1 MGGAAVSVCFASGM
15 RKSLP
20 PSPTPANVA
29 DAYAAR
35 VADEATTLAGRDGRI
50 SANEASKSA
59 EVKDAHHRTGRS
71 RPVVRTVVE
80 AARVAMLAEA
90 GRVTGGDGRVS
101 LADARKMPSPFVEA
115 FEALRGIPRD
125 DDARA
130 VVAELRRL
138 VEGLMLSTEADYV
151 YEPFSKHLD
160 AGSATTIELLEQ
172 LPWNEG
178 PADQPEW
185 TPPAELRLEV
195 SSDDS
200 FWLDEAEKDPY
211 RAEAYR
217 ALDRFMK
224 RVFAEET
231 VRRDGESLTARIF
244 SVTLPEGDAA
254 LAPYFVLGRL
264 ASGELV
270 GLRTFRVW
278 T

>member
-1 MGGAAVSVCFASGM
+1 MK
-15 RKSLP
+15 KSLP
-20 PSPTPANVA
+20 PSPTPKNVA
-29 DAYAAR
+29 DSYAAH
-35 VADEATTLAGRDGRI
+35 VADLAETLAGRDGRI
-50 SANEASKSA
+50 TANEARRRP
-59 EVKDAHHRTGRS
+59 EVLDAHQRTGRS

-80 AARVAMLAEA
+80 AARAAMLVEA

-101 LADARKMPSPFVEA
+101 LADAHKMPSPFVEA
-115 FEALRGIPRD
+115 FEVMRGIAPEE

-130 VVAELRRL
+130 VVAELGRL
-138 VEGLMLSTEADYV
+138 VAGLMLSTEADYV
-151 YEPFSKHLD
+151 YDPFSMELD
-160 AGSATTIELLEQ
+160 AGTPTTPELLQ
-172 LPWNEG
+172 AMLPWNEG

-185 TPPAELRLEV
+185 QPPETLRLEV
-195 SSDDS
+195 NADDS

-211 RAEAYR
+211 HGDAFR

-224 RVFAEET
+224 RSFAEET
-231 VRRDGESLTARIF
+231 IRRDGETLPARIF
-244 SVTLPEGDAA
+244 SVTLPESDAA

>member
-1 MGGAAVSVCFASGM
+1 M

-20 PSPTPANVA
+20 SSPTPANVA

-50 SANEASKSA
+50 SAHEAGKSA

-101 LADARKMPSPFVEA
+101 LADARKLPSPFCEA
-115 FEALRGIPRD
+115 FEAMRGIPKE

-130 VVAELRRL
+130 VVAELERL
-138 VEGLMLSTEADYV
+138 VAGLMLSTEADYV
-151 YEPFSKHLD
+151 YEPFSKYLD
-160 AGSATTIELLEQ
+160 AGSPTTIELLQ
-172 LPWNEG
+172 QLLPWNEG

-195 SSDDS
+195 NADDS

-211 RAEAYR
+211 RANDYR

-231 VRRDGESLTARIF
+231 VRREGESLTARIF

-270 GLRTFRVW
+270 GLRAFRVW

>member
-1 MGGAAVSVCFASGM
+1 M

-20 PSPTPANVA
+20 PSPTPKNVA

-35 VADEATTLAGRDGRI
+35 VADLAEALAGRDGRVT
-50 SANEASKSA
+50 ANEASEHP
-59 EVKDAHHRTGRS
+59 EVADAHARTHRS

-80 AARVAMLAEA
+80 AARAAMLVEA

-101 LADARKMPSPFVEA
+101 LADARRMPSPFAEA
-115 FEALRGIPRD
+115 FEAMRGIPQGE

-130 VVAELRRL
+130 IVAELRRL

-151 YEPFSKHLD
+151 YDPFALPLD
-160 AGSATTIELLEQ
+160 AGTPTTIELLQ
-172 LPWNEG
+172 GMLPWDEG
-178 PADQPEW
+178 PADQPEY
-185 TPPAELRLEV
+185 TPPARLRLEV
-195 SSDDS
+195 SADDS
-200 FWLDEAEKDPY
+200 FWLDEADKD
-211 RAEAYR
+211 AYHADAFR

-224 RVFAEET
+224 RHLAEET
-231 VRRDGESLTARIF
+231 IRRDGDALHARIF
-244 SVTLPEGDAA
+244 SVTLPEGDAP

>member
-1 MGGAAVSVCFASGM
+1 MCFASGM
-15 RKSLP
+15 KKSLP

-35 VADEATTLAGRDGRI
+35 VADEATRLAGRDGRI
-50 SANEASKSA
+50 SANEASKRA
-59 EVKDAHHRTGRS
+59 EVADAHHRTGRS

-80 AARVAMLAEA
+80 AARAAMLAEA

-101 LADARKMPSPFVEA
+101 LADARRLPSPFAEA
-115 FEALRGIPRD
+115 FEAMRGIPQH
-125 DDARA
+125 DDAQA
-130 VVAELRRL
+130 VVAELGRL
-138 VEGLMLSTEADYV
+138 VTGLMLSTEADYV
-151 YEPFSKHLD
+151 YEPFSRPLD
-160 AGSATTIELLEQ
+160 AGSPTTIELLQ
-172 LPWNEG
+172 QLLPWSEG
-178 PADQPEW
+178 PEDQPEW

-195 SSDDS
+195 SADDS

-211 RAEAYR
+211 RADAYR

-224 RVFAEET
+224 RMFAEET
-231 VRRDGESLTARIF
+231 IRRDGGSVTARIF